1 MKKSFKIFI
10 IVFLLCIFTYIC
22 KIDSISNNLI
32 IYNGEELNIGNFIGL
47 NLELKD
53 TLLASNNLAST
64 ENSEENVNVK
74 LFNLF
79 NVKQITVNKLDEK
92 TVIPVGE
99 ISGLKLYTNGVLV
112 VGMSEIKAED
122 NQKYKPYETTQIE
135 EGDRIIKINNT
146 QIIDTNHLIQMVNES
161 NGDTLTIEYIKNNEK
176 ITEEITPKKALDN
189 TYKLGLWVRDSSAG
203 IGTLTIYEPKTG
215 NFAAL
220 GHGITDIDT
229 GDLIEIQNGEFV
241 TADVVSIIKG
251 KKGEPRKNSRNN
263 R

>member
-135 EGDRIIKINNT
+135 FTAVKTLIKL
-146 QIIDTNHLIQMVNES
+146 Q
-161 NGDTLTIEYIKNNEK
+161 K
-176 ITEEITPKKALDN
+176 
-189 TYKLGLWVRDSSAG
+189 
-203 IGTLTIYEPKTG
+203 
-215 NFAAL
+215 
-220 GHGITDIDT
+220 
-229 GDLIEIQNGEFV
+229 
-241 TADVVSIIKG
+241 
-251 KKGEPRKNSRNN
+251 
-263 R
+263 